1 MELSMYIY
9 IYIYNMCKD
18 KTLLAPGPHC
28 ENHGQASIE
37 LTCPM
42 SGYLRSHLGY
52 LEFGTHQ
59 L

>member
-1 MELSMYIY
+1 
-9 IYIYNMCKD
+9 MCKD